1 MFEHHDLL
9 LSYIGQQNCRTSF
22 MMTSLLCDYAD
33 RFAVHFIQETIKHL
47 PQDDEGLSNFAEV
60 CDILSDT
67 EYIPEYC
74 S

>member
-1 MFEHHDLL
+1 M
-9 LSYIGQQNCRTSF
+9 SF